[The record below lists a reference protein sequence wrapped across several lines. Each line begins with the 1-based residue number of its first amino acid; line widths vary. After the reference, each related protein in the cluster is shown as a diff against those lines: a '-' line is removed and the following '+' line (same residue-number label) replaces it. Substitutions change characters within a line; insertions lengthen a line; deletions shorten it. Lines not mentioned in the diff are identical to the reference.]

1 MPTRNGSG
9 SSAQSLK
16 SDLGGTVGGE
26 TLSQYATS
34 ITFNTLA
41 KNFRSRDLF
50 NENDR
55 RASFA
60 DKFPNI
66 KNKLNTV
73 NDLTERESVYAIG
86 NIRYAQDTNF
96 GSKNVAYVGNNLGYY
111 KSKGTMEISR
121 TPKDAV
127 ITSVE
132 TDKDGTR
139 WALVQSN
146 AVYRGGVIDS
156 TSLYAISDKGEFKSA
171 NEFNT
176 HRKES
181 VVRTEPVGISTLKTF
196 KGLRDYVIFSE
207 GEV

>member
-1 MPTRNGSG
+1 MPTRNSSG
-9 SSAQSLK
+9 SSQSLK

-41 KNFRSRDLF
+41 KNFRSGDVF

-55 RASFA
+55 RAAFA

-66 KNKLNTV
+66 KNKLNSI

-86 NIRYAQDTNF
+86 NIRHAQDTNF

-127 ITSVE
+127 ITAVD
-132 TDKDGTR
+132 TDKDGVK

-146 AVYRGGVIDS
+146 AVYRGGVVDS
-156 TSLYAISDKGEFKSA
+156 TNLYAISSKGEFKSMGDYGSYKRD
-171 NEFNT
+171 NIV
-176 HRKES
+176 KEQ
-181 VVRTEPVGISTLKTF
+181 PAGIKTLSDF

>member
-1 MPTRNGSG
+1 MASIGNN
-9 SSAQSLK
+9 SSTAQSLK
-16 SDLGGTVGGE
+16 SDIGATVGGE

-156 TSLYAISDKGEFKSA
+156 TSLYAISDKGEFKGMGDYNSYRRD
-171 NEFNT
+171 NI
-176 HRKES
+176 
-181 VVRTEPVGISTLKTF
+181 VRTQPAGIKTLSDF

>member
-1 MPTRNGSG
+1 MPTRNGG
-9 SSAQSLK
+9 SASQSLQ
-16 SDLGGTVGGE
+16 SDIGKVSGE

-41 KNFRSRDLF
+41 KNFRSGDVF

-66 KNKLNTV
+66 LNKLNTV
-73 NDLTERESVYAIG
+73 NDLTEREGVYAIG
-86 NIRYAQDTNF
+86 NIRYAQYTNSA
-96 GSKNVAYVGNNLGYY
+96 SKNVVYVGNNLGYY
-111 KSKGTMEISR
+111 NSKGTMEMSR

-127 ITSVE
+127 ITGVD
-132 TDKDGTR
+132 TDKEGVK

-156 TSLYAISDKGEFKSA
+156 TNLYAISSKGEFKGMGDYNSYRRD
-171 NEFNT
+171 NI
-176 HRKES
+176 
-181 VVRTEPVGISTLKTF
+181 VRTQPAGIKTLSDF